1 MLRKLGLAVL
11 RMSLM
16 LAVGLALGVFF
27 FEKKLIFYPAR
38 NLPSEPRK
46 LHENVYFPALDGTR
60 LHGWFVP
67 FEGSRRVI
75 IISHGNAGNIG
86 HRVDYIEFVHQEFKE
101 NVFAYDYRGYGRS
114 EGSPSEEGT
123 YSDLRGA
130 IRLVESRG
138 FRAPE
143 VYLIG
148 QSLGTAVTAGVAA
161 QQAVGGILLEAPFTN
176 IRELA
181 RLHAF
186 SIPVGFLFRTRYD
199 SLAQVAKID
208 TPIVIVHGRRDPV
221 IPFALGERL
230 FSAISAPKRFFP
242 LDADLHEGALMA
254 LAVPDLITIREFLFS
269 DKK

>member
-1 MLRKLGLAVL
+1 
-11 RMSLM
+11 LM
-16 LAVGLALGVFF
+16 LSVGLALLVFF
-27 FEKKLIFYPAR
+27 FEKKLIFYPSR
-38 NLPSEPRK
+38 NLDAAPRQR
-46 LHENVYFPALDGTR
+46 HENVQFAAEDGTR

-86 HRVDYIEFVHQEFKE
+86 DRVDYIEFVRQEFKE

-138 FRAPE
+138 FDKSHT
-143 VYLIG
+143 YLIG
-148 QSLGTAVTAGVAA
+148 QSLGTAVTLGVAA
-161 QQAVGGILLEAPFTN
+161 HEPVAGIILEAPFTS

-181 RLHAF
+181 RDRAF
-186 SIPVGFLFRTRYD
+186 SIPVGYLFRSRFD
-199 SLAQVAKID
+199 SLAQAATIH

-221 IPFALGERL
+221 IPFKFGERL
-230 FSAISAPKRFFP
+230 YSAIAGPKRFFA

-254 LAVPDLITIREFLFS
+254 LAVPDLIKIREFLYPAIEPGEPEVR
-269 DKK
+269 